1 MEREQVLQ
9 NILECR
15 RQLRQAGGGDVE
27 ICAVTKTQSAHTA
40 NWAWEAG
47 LTRVGENRVQE
58 LLQKLP
64 ALNPHFQVDF
74 IGQLQTNKVKYIVD
88 QVSRVQSLDRMALA
102 LELDRRCRAAGRV
115 MDCLVQVNIAR
126 EPQKAGLAEEEL
138 PAFLAAAAL
147 LPGIRIRG
155 LMAVMP
161 LTRDPES
168 LRPYFRRMRLWFDR
182 LRREAPEGVAME
194 CLSMGMSGDYLVA
207 AQEGATLV
215 RLGSAIF
222 GAR

>member
-1 MEREQVLQ
+1 
-9 NILECR
+9 
-15 RQLRQAGGGDVE
+15 
-27 ICAVTKTQSAHTA
+27 
-40 NWAWEAG
+40 
-47 LTRVGENRVQE
+47 
-58 LLQKLP
+58 
-64 ALNPHFQVDF
+64 
-74 IGQLQTNKVKYIVD
+74 
-88 QVSRVQSLDRMALA
+88 
-102 LELDRRCRAAGRV
+102 
-115 MDCLVQVNIAR
+115 
-126 EPQKAGLAEEEL
+126 
-138 PAFLAAAAL
+138 
-147 LPGIRIRG
+147 
-155 LMAVMP
+155 MAVMP